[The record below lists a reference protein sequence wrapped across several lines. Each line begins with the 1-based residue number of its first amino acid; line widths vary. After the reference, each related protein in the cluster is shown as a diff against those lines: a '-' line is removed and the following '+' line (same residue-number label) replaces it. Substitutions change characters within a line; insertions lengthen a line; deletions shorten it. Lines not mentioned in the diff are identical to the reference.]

1 MACPELYVVIYVVNN
16 PCSYYID
23 TCSKK
28 IQSEKIIQIK
38 TLLRATFKNWQLQL
52 WELAKVAREGETRRS
67 RLNFLAVFLSFTK
80 KAHYERS
87 SLGC

>member
-1 MACPELYVVIYVVNN
+1 MTCPEVYVVIYVVNN

-38 TLLRATFKNWQLQL
+38 TLLRATLKIGNFSCESWRRLLTNEKQDA
-52 WELAKVAREGETRRS
+52 LA
-67 RLNFLAVFLSFTK
+67 
-80 KAHYERS
+80 
-87 SLGC
+87 